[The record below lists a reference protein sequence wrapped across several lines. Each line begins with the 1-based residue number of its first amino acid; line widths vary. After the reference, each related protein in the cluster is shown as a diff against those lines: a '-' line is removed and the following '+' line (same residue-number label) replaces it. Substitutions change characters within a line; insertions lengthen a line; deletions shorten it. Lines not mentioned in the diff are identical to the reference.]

1 MRGARH
7 SHVEVGTR
15 REARGHYGGDLLA
28 PLPTAGVCAMPAV
41 QFAYVFGTDDKT
53 KKVIQYVK
61 FFLTSCGLYGRL
73 SPTDGPRTRPPEI
86 R

>member
-1 MRGARH
+1 
-7 SHVEVGTR
+7 
-15 REARGHYGGDLLA
+15 
-28 PLPTAGVCAMPAV
+28 MPAV

-53 KKVIQYVK
+53 QKVIQYVK